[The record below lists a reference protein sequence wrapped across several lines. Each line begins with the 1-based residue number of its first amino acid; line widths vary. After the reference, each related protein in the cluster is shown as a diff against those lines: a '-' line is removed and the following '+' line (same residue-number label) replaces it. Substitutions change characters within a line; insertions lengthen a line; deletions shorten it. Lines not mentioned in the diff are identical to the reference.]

1 MTRVLTIA
9 AVALSFAARADEAI
23 VMGHTRAADGGAL
36 RCLLG
41 VARASGLEV
50 EERILSTDATLVDAL
65 GSGEVDVAV
74 GDAEAAIAAW
84 ARGLPVVVVAGFAP
98 SHARIVARRA
108 LEAVRVADLVH
119 RRIGVPRGGSLELL
133 LLGELHAASLGW
145 SDGRGGDV
153 QLVHLAPAD
162 LGPALRSGYVDAIV
176 QSEPEASLAI
186 RAGDGV
192 EVPRTTGDRPAVLL
206 ATGRA
211 YAERRRLAAL
221 VRSLVDAAAWRS
233 GTRTSPPARRAPAP
247 SSRRSG
253 SRGSASPSPGPS
265 SATRSARR
273 TWTRRPG
280 GWRRWAWVGSARCA
294 RRGSSSG
301 SICWRRRPAR
311 PTLVEGP
318 PEGARGPGRGAP
330 GTPRGARRLALAARP
345 PPR

>member
-221 VRSLVDAAAWRS
+221 VRSLVDAA
-233 GTRTSPPARRAPAP
+233 
-247 SSRRSG
+247 
-253 SRGSASPSPGPS
+253 
-265 SATRSARR
+265 
-273 TWTRRPG
+273 
-280 GWRRWAWVGSARCA
+280 
-294 RRGSSSG
+294 
-301 SICWRRRPAR
+301 
-311 PTLVEGP
+311 
-318 PEGARGPGRGAP
+318 
-330 GTPRGARRLALAARP
+330 RLAERHQDLAARDARAGALEQALWIEGLREP
-345 PPR
+345 LARTELGYAIRPEDMDETARRMAALGVGGIGAVRPAGELVRLDLLAEAAGEADPR